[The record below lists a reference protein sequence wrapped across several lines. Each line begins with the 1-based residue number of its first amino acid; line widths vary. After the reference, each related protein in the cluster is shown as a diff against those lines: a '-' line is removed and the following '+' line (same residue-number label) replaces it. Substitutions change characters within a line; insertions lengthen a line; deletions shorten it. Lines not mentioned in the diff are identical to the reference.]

1 MLSPSNPL
9 LATRSLR
16 ASLAFVFLPSSIAS
30 SLSTTITRS
39 VASCSVLSARISKSS
54 LPVQNRRRTTSPPF
68 IRASSTSSSSPSSIA
83 TALPSVRKYPYSL
96 NAGTVVSAGRMDRTV
111 RVMVRHTI
119 WDAHIRKYYPK
130 ETTYMVSDPRNS
142 LREGDVIEFSSGAP
156 KSRRVRH
163 VVERIIAPFG
173 VSIEERPTV
182 MSREEREEER
192 ARKRAEKLQRREQ
205 RTLSSG
211 EKTRIRPGHR
221 EHVGKIKRM
230 VMERI
235 GRGDALTATY

>member
-1 MLSPSNPL
+1 
-9 LATRSLR
+9 
-16 ASLAFVFLPSSIAS
+16 
-30 SLSTTITRS
+30 
-39 VASCSVLSARISKSS
+39 
-54 LPVQNRRRTTSPPF
+54 
-68 IRASSTSSSSPSSIA
+68 
-83 TALPSVRKYPYSL
+83 
-96 NAGTVVSAGRMDRTV
+96 
-111 RVMVRHTI
+111 
-119 WDAHIRKYYPK
+119 
-130 ETTYMVSDPRNS
+130 MVSDPRNS
-142 LREGDVIEFSSGAP
+142 LHEGDVIEFSSGAP

-211 EKTRIRPGHR
+211 EKTRIRPGHQ

-230 VMERI
+230 VMKRI